1 MKSIANLFILFL
13 LMTSCSTKEKQ
24 TSTLNYR
31 ILHVVEGDSLFITRE
46 YDLVKDNHEEVE
58 VYQYVNL
65 EDKKWNMTFKYN
77 KSTKVLSFVDS
88 DFELKEK
95 DKFFDPSLS
104 SVKFDLY
111 TLSQPVIDGH
121 GPLLFNS
128 DYGILNLDN
137 GLWKSSIYLKE
148 NDTTNKVQQILTM
161 VRE

>member
-1 MKSIANLFILFL
+1 MI
-13 LMTSCSTKEKQ
+13 SCSTKEKQ

-46 YDLVKDNHEEVE
+46 YDLVKDNHDGVE

-77 KSTKVLSFVDS
+77 KSTKVLSFVLS

-95 DKFFDPSLS
+95 DKYFDPSLS
-104 SVKFDLY
+104 SMKFDLY

-121 GPLLFNS
+121 GPLLFNT
-128 DYGILNLDN
+128 DYGILKLDN
-137 GLWKSSIYLKE
+137 GMWTSFIYLRE
-148 NDTTNKVQQILTM
+148 SDTTNKVQQILTI